1 MPAEDEMTIDERW
14 KYLRKMQ
21 KRYVKADRD
30 ERGRLLDEMEA
41 VTGLHRKSLVRLMD
55 SDLERKV
62 RCTERGETYGSEV
75 DDALRVIAESLD
87 YICAERLTPHLV
99 WMATHLATH
108 GEMVTSPS
116 LLDQLSAISVST
128 VRRRVSRIRQD
139 EPRLPQRRGRAHPN
153 TLTRDIPMV
162 LIPWDERKAGRL
174 ETDLVHHCGA
184 TAAGEY
190 ACSIQMIDVATAWS
204 ERAAVLGR
212 SYLVM
217 QDAFRCMLAR
227 LPFPVRE
234 IHPDNDSAFFN
245 QHLLRFWGE
254 QVPQARI
261 SRSRPYHKN
270 DNRFVEQ
277 KNFTLIRAYLEHERL
292 DTVAQTLA
300 MNHLYD
306 RMWLYYNFF
315 QPVMRLE
322 EKIIIPGDDAQPAR
336 VKRRY
341 GDARP
346 PFDRVCDTQAIPRER
361 REHLDALRD
370 RTNPR
375 QLRQEIYDWIEY
387 IRSLPKAVP
396 GITEDVHLTLRAH
409 GLEEG
414 GGGLLGFP
422 FDRTTPLR

>member
-41 VTGLHRKSLVRLMD
+41 VTSLHRKSLVRLMD
-55 SDLERKV
+55 SDLERKA
-62 RCTERGETYGSEV
+62 RCTERGETYGPEV

-108 GEMVTSPS
+108 GEMVTFPS

-346 PFDRVCDTQAIPRER
+346 PFDRVCDTQAIPRQR
-361 REHLDALRD
+361 REYLDALRD

-387 IRSLPKAVP
+387 ICSLPNAVP

-414 GGGLLGFP
+414 GAGLLGFP

>member
-21 KRYVKADRD
+21 KRYVKADRNG
-30 ERGRLLDEMEA
+30 RGHLLDEMEA

-62 RCTERGETYGSEV
+62 RCTERSESYGSEV

-87 YICAERLTPHLV
+87 YICAERLTPNLV
-99 WMATHLATH
+99 WMATHLAAH
-108 GEMVTSPS
+108 GEMVASPS

-139 EPRLPQRRGRAHPN
+139 EPRLPQRRGRARPN
-153 TLTRDIPMV
+153 TLTRTIPMV
-162 LIPWDERKAGRL
+162 LIPWDEQEPGHF

-217 QDAFRCMLAR
+217 RDAFLCILSH
-227 LPFPVRE
+227 LPFLVRE
-234 IHPDNDSAFFN
+234 IHPDNDSVFFN
-245 QHLLRFWGE
+245 AHMLRFWGE
-254 QVPQARI
+254 KVPEACI

-277 KNFTLIRAYLEHERL
+277 KNSTLIRAYLEHERL

-322 EKIIIPGDDAQPAR
+322 EKIIIPGDDTQPAQ
-336 VKRRY
+336 VKRHY
-341 GDARP
+341 DDARP
-346 PFDRVCDTQAIPRER
+346 PFDRLCETQAIPRER
-361 REHLDALRD
+361 REQLDALRD

-414 GGGLLGFP
+414 GGELFGFP
-422 FDRTTPLR
+422 FDRTTPSR